1 MAGSLVTVATACLW
15 RVAFR
20 RHEDPPTVRDF
31 NSDSGYGLFMAC
43 DSGYG
48 LFMAC
53 DSGYGLFMACGV
65 TVATACLW
73 RVAFRRHEDP
83 PTVRDFNSAQA
94 SVKASCG
101 VGRRQQA
108 RSLFFNKVF
117 D

>member
-83 PTVRDFNSAQA
+83 PTVTVATACLWRVAF
-94 SVKASCG
+94 
-101 VGRRQQA
+101 RRHEDSPHREGFQ
-108 RSLFFNKVF
+108 
-117 D
+117 

>member
-20 RHEDPPTVRDF
+20 RHEDPPTV
-31 NSDSGYGLFMAC
+31 
-43 DSGYG
+43 
-48 LFMAC
+48 
-53 DSGYGLFMACGV
+53 

-83 PTVRDFNSAQA
+83 PTVRDFNSEQA

-108 RSLFFNKVF
+108 SGSSECDSGYGLFMACGVPTA
-117 D
+117 